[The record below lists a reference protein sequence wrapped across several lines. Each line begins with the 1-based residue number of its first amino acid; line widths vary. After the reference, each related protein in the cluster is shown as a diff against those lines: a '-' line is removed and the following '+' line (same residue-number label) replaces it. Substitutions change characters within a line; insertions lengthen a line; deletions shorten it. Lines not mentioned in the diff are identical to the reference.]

1 MLKKLLNLW
10 VLMLLPA
17 TMASA
22 YELEMISL
30 KHRSAEELL
39 PVIRP
44 LLNKDEM
51 VSGMNYQLILR
62 ASPRNIEQ
70 IRRLLLSI
78 DTMPRSL
85 KITVKQNVDGDTAA
99 RLMEIS
105 GRMGRV
111 EVGAR
116 QNGVH
121 IVSTRTLEDDKNT
134 QQVTVL
140 EGNRA
145 RVSNGQS
152 VPVEQR
158 VQTAWGTQTVTRY
171 QAVESGFYVLP
182 RIHGETVTL
191 EISAQNDA
199 FVQNQNGA
207 VLNQNGTPYPATRI
221 QQASTTVSGR
231 LGEWIDAGGT
241 IVQNETEGSAIV
253 SSSRSHRRERS
264 TMLIKVDEVN

>member
-1 MLKKLLNLW
+1 MLKKILNLW
-10 VLMLLPA
+10 VIALFYA
-17 TMASA
+17 VTASA

-30 KHRSAEELL
+30 KHRSVDELL

-44 LLNKDEM
+44 LLDQDEM
-51 VSGMNYQLILR
+51 VSGMNNQLILR

-111 EVGAR
+111 EIGGQR
-116 QNGVH
+116 GVH

-134 QQVTVL
+134 QQLTVL
-140 EGNRA
+140 EGHRA

-171 QAVESGFYVLP
+171 QSVESGFYVLP
-182 RIHGETVTL
+182 RIHGEMVTL

-199 FVQNQNGA
+199 FVQNQGA
-207 VLNQNGTPYPATRI
+207 AAYPATRI
-221 QQASTTVSGR
+221 QQASTTLSGR

-241 IVQNETEGSAIV
+241 IVQSESENSGIL
-253 SSSRSHRRERS
+253 SRSNSQRHERS